1 MYDRKGRPTM
11 AKKKAAK
18 KKAATGGKTA
28 SQSKSPRKKGH
39 VHEEF
44 TLSDIEAQAF
54 DLAQSSEKVRK
65 ELELAVTEA
74 AAAAVRKVF
83 RLHKIRL
90 NGAEAAKLTVILFG
104 E

>member
-1 MYDRKGRPTM
+1 MAKKT
-11 AKKKAAK
+11 AKKKAAS
-18 KKAATGGKTA
+18 GGKTA
-28 SQSKSPRKKGH
+28 SPSKSPRKKGPAH
-39 VHEEF
+39 GEF

-74 AAAAVRKVF
+74 AAVAVRKVF

-90 NGAEAAKLTVILFG
+90 KAAEASNLTVILFG

>member
-1 MYDRKGRPTM
+1 MAKKT
-11 AKKKAAK
+11 AKKKAVS
-18 KKAATGGKTA
+18 GGKTA
-28 SQSKSPRKKGH
+28 SPSKSPRKKGPAQG
-39 VHEEF
+39 EF

-54 DLAQSSEKVRK
+54 DVAQSSEKVRK

-74 AAAAVRKVF
+74 AAVAVRKVF

-90 NGAEAAKLTVILFG
+90 TAVEASNLTVILFG